1 MITMISNSLFSQDFT
16 EIDSMSQSARQQ
28 GQYSIENLDR
38 LKFTTDYLFNI
49 GAPLIDFEA
58 FNGLRDSVMPQA
70 NPKAFVLSFAS
81 IMSMCIDTNLALH
94 PDDISSNASGPT
106 DLGNVPIGILHFSY
120 DQIKDYA
127 LDSSLLTMV
136 DNQLFDVL
144 EVEESPYLVKD
155 LFLATPLKS
164 AQHSLSFNY
173 VLDTSL
179 FYHNQ
184 TAEIDSITID
194 VADGNGIQLVTFGQ
208 NIPVIYG
215 EPGIKIIEITIY
227 YDDSTEF
234 VCQSKIGV
242 FPPSNSLYPLS
253 ADMMWETTAVEPYL
267 DTLGKADISVYFAC
281 GHDKLIKPLIWVE
294 GFNPIPLLEFDPGQ
308 NLDPFYMLGIL
319 NDEKSLIDGKRMR
332 EQFDWEG
339 YDLVY
344 VDFHNGGDYVQRSAR
359 VVEQVIREVNTLKAT
374 NNSDESNVLIG
385 ESLGGLIGRY
395 ALLEM
400 EAADEDHETGTYI
413 SFDSP
418 HQGANIPIAG
428 QYAALHLPY
437 IRFGGSDLWEYFAA
451 LALLEDI
458 VDLVDIE
465 AEMLEDFLETAPIVD
480 IRLGEQMLRTPAAQ
494 QMLIYQVPDD
504 FSNVDAENLTN
515 PLHSSFMTEYHAL
528 GNLEHCEELMSSNGS
543 GLGTSGSQG
552 FAPNESLFKID
563 GNFFTLLGSAFM
575 GTTVGWESWALSSAL
590 AVQADLRA
598 LPDYS
603 ASNQLIYHFKLRNNV
618 GPMYFVWTN
627 KTVKVKKVYPLDGAP
642 GGYYDIDLPTNPV
655 IDEFIGSGVLE
666 INFNTFNYI
675 PTYSG
680 LNLSSSYLETPF
692 EDLSNLGDVDY
703 ESPAFRTSNVIDL
716 YEGSDIFGVTA
727 SYPNANHIHLYER
740 NSEWLYFHLIGH
752 NGINQN
758 TNLSSNSFNFGVA
771 QFGSSDNFE
780 NTNHRKTVSRIDVLD
795 NITGTAQVY
804 INKNNRIGFIGGDE
818 GSYTVLGTA
827 SEPTHFAVFVK
838 PTCLDEDKE
847 LNVYSGGLLY
857 IGEGEYQ
864 TGDLHLLSGVT
875 LTVGDGGSL
884 YIRENSRIIVHEG
897 ARLIFEDGATVV
909 NYGSIKLLGDPSSS
923 TYTENGILEYNDGV
937 ELIMPKTVSNIHFN
951 GGDMRINEN
960 ATFEIM
966 HDGYGESGELRFSK
980 YGESIVG
987 SSGAQIYLTG
997 KNDADVMIRID
1008 EDADFWTNDDF
1019 HFIKLKDSKVLIDDN
1034 GRFVSIPVF
1043 YADDCNFVG
1052 VEGNRGISVFQTST
1066 ITNSNMDLVTVNA
1079 PLFYINNGILKIFNS
1094 TFENNSNDYDVYV
1107 SGRGFNIQNV
1117 EFNSDASTMISSNNM
1132 TLTSKVSSSTFNG
1145 NISSSYASSGI
1156 QDFSPSEVRISGST
1170 FNENYYCA
1178 EKSYGQLSLK
1188 CNSFLDF
1195 QFSGVSASNDC
1206 RLAMTSGTNLGYN
1219 LFDKV
1224 SPSLGHNIILN
1235 NAANLEVFN
1244 GSNIFDESG
1253 TLSIF
1258 HGTLQ
1263 VGLPGIG
1270 TMMLGT
1276 NNRWSLTSPTYVP
1289 SSSEFTL
1296 SSSIGGGAVGVYI
1309 PSLEAAS
1316 CGYYDGTVD
1325 YPEANGEF
1333 NSVQRITTQEFDNQ
1347 KMANAI
1353 KFAIL
1358 NTELYDPTKNDLY
1371 ALKLFGEILTYNYQD
1386 TTAVVAREWLKYYAY
1401 TIMKQTLQHAFFT
1414 DTVRVADNQ
1423 SSFDQHVTR
1432 YVNVLNTLSS
1442 ETVNTS
1448 NYLKQFN
1455 IEMDKAHLFHALGK
1469 DSIALDIL
1477 VNMELCG
1484 VDSMEQV
1491 TINYWKYQYEMEQA
1505 MKSYGIEG
1513 FFLDTNWVD
1522 TSGYIVPSNRSF
1534 GDFSSTIESPNSVTF
1549 VNCSQN
1555 LAPLTDGSTG
1565 RFDLYPNPSEGVF
1578 TVSCIVPEE
1587 STGLLEIYNI
1597 LGELVA
1603 TFDCGSG
1610 THTKTIDV
1618 SDVRKGVYI
1627 YRFSIDQ
1634 QVEYSGKVVIQ

>member
-1 MITMISNSLFSQDFT
+1 MILSLTTRGDINFRLNALPEHSGTNELIYKGHIS
-16 EIDSMSQSARQQ
+16 
-28 GQYSIENLDR
+28 
-38 LKFTTDYLFNI
+38 
-49 GAPLIDFEA
+49 
-58 FNGLRDSVMPQA
+58 
-70 NPKAFVLSFAS
+70 
-81 IMSMCIDTNLALH
+81 CI
-94 PDDISSNASGPT
+94 I
-106 DLGNVPIGILHFSY
+106 LGT
-120 DQIKDYA
+120 
-127 LDSSLLTMV
+127 LLT
-136 DNQLFDVL
+136 
-144 EVEESPYLVKD
+144 
-155 LFLATPLKS
+155 
-164 AQHSLSFNY
+164 
-173 VLDTSL
+173 
-179 FYHNQ
+179 
-184 TAEIDSITID
+184 
-194 VADGNGIQLVTFGQ
+194 
-208 NIPVIYG
+208 
-215 EPGIKIIEITIY
+215 
-227 YDDSTEF
+227 
-234 VCQSKIGV
+234 
-242 FPPSNSLYPLS
+242 
-253 ADMMWETTAVEPYL
+253 
-267 DTLGKADISVYFAC
+267 IS
-281 GHDKLIKPLIWVE
+281 H
-294 GFNPIPLLEFDPGQ
+294 
-308 NLDPFYMLGIL
+308 
-319 NDEKSLIDGKRMR
+319 
-332 EQFDWEG
+332 
-339 YDLVY
+339 
-344 VDFHNGGDYVQRSAR
+344 
-359 VVEQVIREVNTLKAT
+359 
-374 NNSDESNVLIG
+374 
-385 ESLGGLIGRY
+385 
-395 ALLEM
+395 
-400 EAADEDHETGTYI
+400 
-413 SFDSP
+413 
-418 HQGANIPIAG
+418 
-428 QYAALHLPY
+428 
-437 IRFGGSDLWEYFAA
+437 
-451 LALLEDI
+451 
-458 VDLVDIE
+458 
-465 AEMLEDFLETAPIVD
+465 
-480 IRLGEQMLRTPAAQ
+480 
-494 QMLIYQVPDD
+494 
-504 FSNVDAENLTN
+504 
-515 PLHSSFMTEYHAL
+515 
-528 GNLEHCEELMSSNGS
+528 
-543 GLGTSGSQG
+543 
-552 FAPNESLFKID
+552 
-563 GNFFTLLGSAFM
+563 
-575 GTTVGWESWALSSAL
+575 
-590 AVQADLRA
+590 
-598 LPDYS
+598 
-603 ASNQLIYHFKLRNNV
+603 
-618 GPMYFVWTN
+618 
-627 KTVKVKKVYPLDGAP
+627 KTVKVKNVRPLDSAP
-642 GGYYDIDLPTNPV
+642 GGFYDTVISLDPEANPFT
-655 IDEFIGSGVLE
+655 EFAVTTGMLAVKS
-666 INFNTFNYI
+666 NTFNYI
-675 PTYSG
+675 PTYSSLDLPSG
-680 LNLSSSYLETPF
+680 YKDDPYASIADLSSMDALSSAYRTVSHIGRYPYRDFF
-692 EDLSNLGDVDY
+692 ENNDTLDNSLHINFHNRNARWLLFHLVGNN
-703 ESPAFRTSNVIDL
+703 SI
-716 YEGSDIFGVTA
+716 
-727 SYPNANHIHLYER
+727 NAN
-740 NSEWLYFHLIGH
+740 S
-752 NGINQN
+752 
-758 TNLSSNSFNFGVA
+758 TLSSGSFNFGVG
-771 QFGSSDNFE
+771 QMGPTDNFE
-780 NTNHRKTVSRIDVLD
+780 SIDHHRTVSRMDILSR
-795 NITGTAQVY
+795 ITGTAQVH
-804 INKNNRIGFIGGDE
+804 INANNRIGFIATDE
-818 GSYTVLGTA
+818 DAYTVLGTE
-827 SEPTHFAVFVK
+827 SEPTHFSAYIK
-838 PTCLDEDKE
+838 KECLSEITKTLLVDD
-847 LNVYSGGLLY
+847 GGLIY
-857 IGEGEYQ
+857 VGYGPYQ
-864 TGDLHLLSGVT
+864 TGDLHILPDTKLVIDDGGV
-875 LTVGDGGSL
+875 LYIAENSRVIVHPDAELILKDGGSIMNYGKIEIL
-884 YIRENSRIIVHEG
+884 GNPESDIVEENGFFIYEDGAEIIMPDNQSEIQFNG
-897 ARLIFEDGATVV
+897 GNMSIEDGAT
-909 NYGSIKLLGDPSSS
+909 
-923 TYTENGILEYNDGV
+923 
-937 ELIMPKTVSNIHFN
+937 F
-951 GGDMRINEN
+951 
-960 ATFEIM
+960 TFL
-966 HDGYGESGELRFSK
+966 HDGYGESGQLRFSK
-980 YGESIVG
+980 YGESIDG
-987 SSGAQIYLTG
+987 GENSIIRIEG
-997 KNDADVMIRID
+997 KSETDVVLVID
-1008 EDADFWTNDDF
+1008 EDADFWTSDMDY
-1019 HFIKLKDSKVLIDDN
+1019 IKIVDGTSLLADN
-1034 GRFVSIPVF
+1034 ARLVSIPVF

-1066 ITNSNMDLVTVNA
+1066 ITNANMDLVTVNA

-1145 NISSSYASSGI
+1145 NISSSYASSGL
-1156 QDFSPSEVRISGST
+1156 QDFSSSEVRISGST

-1270 TMMLGT
+1270 SMMLGT

-1289 SSSEFTL
+1289 ASSEFTL

-1325 YPEANGEF
+1325 YPEANGDF

-1386 TTAVVAREWLKYYAY
+1386 TTAAVAREWLKYYAY

-1522 TSGYIVPSNRSF
+1522 TTGYIVPSNNSF
-1534 GDFSSTIESPNSVTF
+1534 GDFSSTIVSPNSVTF

-1578 TVSCIVPEE
+1578 TVLCTVPEE

-1597 LGELVA
+1597 LGDLVA